1 MNKIWTIARYE
12 YSRHV
17 RRRAFF
23 FTALGLPLLAAAIF
37 GVIVL
42 VVSRSSVEQR
52 IGMVD
57 ETGRFGD
64 VDVAA
69 LNLRRPIPVERFAD
83 EAAARAAFDAGS
95 VDAFVVIPEDY
106 LETGKASALGRRK
119 LSDRAQTQVERMLE
133 AGLLSAAPPE
143 HHERLRERIDLVLRT
158 PDGGREIGANNIL
171 LFVLPYAFALL
182 FVTTTFTTSG
192 YLLQAVTEE
201 KEDRVIEILATTVSP
216 GRMIMGKV
224 LGLSGVGL
232 TQTLIW
238 VLIGVV
244 AVLAIGQD
252 SSWLAE
258 INLPW
263 QIIVIAIVFFL
274 LGYLLI
280 ASCYTAIGAAVST
293 PQEAQ
298 PLAGPVSLLAMAP
311 FFLLIVILSQPN
323 GTLAVVLSLIPFSA
337 PLTMLMRLPLAE
349 IPTWQIVTSMLLLLL
364 SALGVMFLAGRAM
377 RLGMLRY
384 GKRLSLAELLG
395 SRA

>member
-1 MNKIWTIARYE
+1 MA
-12 YSRHV
+12 
-17 RRRAFF
+17 
-23 FTALGLPLLAAAIF
+23 GIF
-37 GVIVL
+37 GLIILVL
-42 VVSRSSVEQR
+42 LRSGGEKR
-52 IGMVD
+52 LGIVD
-57 ETGRFGD
+57 ETRRFAS
-64 VDVAA
+64 VDVYA
-69 LNLRRPIPVERFAD
+69 LDLGRPIPVQRFVN
-83 EAAARAAFDAGS
+83 EAAARTAFDAS
-95 VDAFVVIPEDY
+95 SIDAFVVIPEDY
-106 LETGKASALGRRK
+106 LETGKVRSLGRRK
-119 LSDRAQTQVERMLE
+119 LSEQAQIQVERMLE
-133 AGLLSAAPPE
+133 ASLLADAPPE
-143 HHERLRERIDLVLRT
+143 HRERLREQIDMVLRT
-158 PDGGREIGANNIL
+158 PDGGREISANNVL
-171 LFVLPYAFALL
+171 LFLLPYAFALM

-201 KEDRVIEILATTVSP
+201 KEDRVMEILATTVSP

-238 VLIGVV
+238 VLIGLV
-244 AVLAIGQD
+244 AVLAIGRD
-252 SSWLAE
+252 TSWLAE

-263 QIIVIAIVFFL
+263 QIIALAVAFFL

-280 ASCYTAIGAAVST
+280 ASCYTAIGAAVPT

-298 PLAGPVSLLAMAP
+298 PLAGPVTLLAMAP

-323 GTLAVVLSLIPFSA
+323 GMLAVVLSLFPFSA

-349 IPTWQIVTSMLLLLL
+349 IPAWQIATSMLLLLV